1 MSVQSQENIV
11 KLQVTVDN
19 TVLVEILERQTDFS
33 GVESV
38 IVSSIPHNI
47 KTQDL
52 LSALGAELAA
62 LNVQH
67 QVTTTDILHDE
78 VDSGLSLETS
88 MKVGQERMSLLVGD
102 QEDTLF

>member
-1 MSVQSQENIV
+1 M
-11 KLQVTVDN
+11 
-19 TVLVEILERQTDFS
+19 EILERQTDFS

-38 IVSSIPHNI
+38 IVSNI
-47 KTQDL
+47 HTTLTTQNL

-88 MKVGQERMSLLVGD
+88 MKIGQERMSLLVGN